1 MFRAGERS
9 ERYERRARSARSEFK
24 AAAVIPPGGVRVEA
38 PEKCEVFGYPGH
50 FWASSRASQ
59 GTWKD

>member
-1 MFRAGERS
+1 MSGERIALVGS
-9 ERYERRARSARSEFK
+9 SKQLGSGG
-24 AAAVIPPGGVRVEA
+24 AVSPPVGVWGEA
-38 PEKCEVFGYPGH
+38 PENFEVFGYPGH

>member
-1 MFRAGERS
+1 MFRAGEQS

-24 AAAVIPPGGVRVEA
+24 AAGGLGGGVRGEA
-38 PEKCEVFGYPGH
+38 PEKFEVFGYPGH